1 MRFLDLLR
9 LGTDTLID
17 MALKGSLTPS
27 TLWTALKG
35 AESYRA
41 AMAAG
46 DVASEDEQLSRAAI
60 CAACPSRTS
69 RRVDSIKATA
79 SYCGEPFNDRREEAD
94 KPTCGCLIAITNDG
108 ETISQ
113 AGKTMVASEQCPQ
126 KKWLAVPLTVNG
138 QDQTS

>member
-79 SYCGEPFNDRREEAD
+79 SYCGEPFNDRTAEAD
-94 KPTCGCLIAITNDG
+94 KPSCGCLV
-108 ETISQ
+108 TISVDGQ
-113 AGKTMVASEQCPQ
+113 PLGPAGKTMIKSEACPQ
-126 KKWLAVPLTVNG
+126 KRW
-138 QDQTS
+138 